1 VLALGVLLRVRQYAG
16 RRSLWLDELS
26 VALNLASRDFLDLLR
41 PLDYNQ
47 AAPVLFLWVQEL
59 ATRVGGFGELSL
71 RFAPLLC
78 GVALLPVAW
87 LAARRLLEPWAA
99 VCAVLLLAVS
109 PLLVWHANE
118 VKPYAGDAL
127 ASAVMLVLALRTL
140 DAPTDAARWR
150 WLLIGGIVALLGSTP
165 AVFVLGGVALA
176 LLLEP
181 AIRRSAAALRRTAGT
196 LVAWAGTFVVVY
208 LAFYRPVAQSGFMQR
223 YWQEEFLRIDAT
235 LPGRL
240 WREATRLIEAAFL
253 PYVEGSALTVAASIG
268 VALTAIGVVYVGRR
282 HGVSRA
288 VLLVTP
294 LALAG
299 LASLLRRYP
308 LEPRL
313 FLFAVPPLAL
323 LLLEGVSAFEVRRA
337 PTLRLVGFAALFGI
351 SVLSASW
358 RLVRR
363 PMHREETR
371 TVVEEY
377 ERKTRGEPVLIFG
390 HGIKSWVYYTLD
402 WNRMDSTRLQWPKR
416 AGTPLVGNQG
426 VAYGAGLPGAGM
438 PVRAG
443 WDAEGAERTR
453 QVASPCAWLFF
464 AHYREPQVD
473 TLIDAIAEAG
483 GSVRREASALGAQL
497 HRACFD
503 VDLAGTPEDTAT
515 TTRARYGSN
524 PVPQQTDGER

>member
-1 VLALGVLLRVRQYAG
+1 MLALGVLLRVRQYAG

-26 VALNLASRDFLDLLR
+26 VALNLATRDFLALLR

-47 AAPVLFLWVQEL
+47 TAPVLFLWVQEL
-59 ATRVGGFGELSL
+59 ATRIGGFGELSL
-71 RFAPLLC
+71 RLAPLLC
-78 GVALLPVAW
+78 GLLLLPVAW

-127 ASAVMLVLALRTL
+127 ASAAMLVLALRTL
-140 DAPTDAARWR
+140 DAPGDRARWR
-150 WLLIGGIVALLGSTP
+150 WLLVGGIVALLGSTP
-165 AVFVLGGVALA
+165 AVFVLGGVALS
-176 LLLEP
+176 LPLEP
-181 AIRRSAAALRRTAGT
+181 GVRRDALALRRASGT
-196 LVAWAGTFVVVY
+196 LAAWAGTFAVVY

-223 YWQEEFLRIDAT
+223 YWREEFLQIDAT
-235 LPGRL
+235 LPGAL
-240 WREATRLIEAAFL
+240 WREAMRLLEAAFL

-268 VALTAIGVVYVGRR
+268 VVLAGIGALHTARR
-282 HGVSRA
+282 HGLSRA
-288 VLLVTP
+288 ALLVAP

-308 LEPRL
+308 MEPRL

-323 LLLEGVSAFEVRRA
+323 LLLQGVSAFEVRRA
-337 PTLRLVGFAALFGI
+337 PTLRLAGFAALFGL

-358 RLVRR
+358 RLVKT
-363 PMHREETR
+363 PVHREETR

-377 ERKTRGEPVLIFG
+377 ERKTRGEPVIIFG

-402 WNRMDSTRLQWPKR
+402 WNRMDSTRLKWPKMPGVALVGDQGLEYR
-416 AGTPLVGNQG
+416 AGM
-426 VAYGAGLPGAGM
+426 PGAGM
-438 PVRAG
+438 PPRAG
-443 WDAEGAERTR
+443 WEADGVERTR
-453 QVASPCAWLFF
+453 QAASPCAWLFF
-464 AHYREPQVD
+464 AHYRAPQLD

-483 GSVRREASALGAQL
+483 GSVRREVSAPGAQL

-503 VDLAGTPEDTAT
+503 VEAVEASQA
-515 TTRARYGSN
+515 RRIRAQARYGWNSN
-524 PVPQQTDGER
+524 RRVRFR